1 MSDSI
6 RPHRWQPT
14 RLPHPWDSPC
24 KNTGVLGLG
33 IREKS
38 SYTGKKALCVC
49 NTTHIVLWVDG
60 RFKEEKGVVG
70 DASGEIGWNQEFVT
84 FRSES

>member
-1 MSDSI
+1 M
-6 RPHRWQPT
+6 
-14 RLPHPWDSPC
+14 
-24 KNTGVLGLG
+24 
-33 IREKS
+33 
-38 SYTGKKALCVC
+38 C